1 MAATW
6 KMIAELAMGGL
17 AGVIGTLVRMAHPQR
32 RKIGLCLLWEIPAG
46 LGFGAAAYG
55 LAPLFGVSHET
66 ARFAVA
72 YMCGYL
78 GQAAVHDA
86 VVAWAA
92 TKLAMSPDAVRRVLE
107 RQQEAE
113 AQIREQEARQRRELE
128 QRIAGGST
136 ERPQ

>member
-1 MAATW
+1 MATTL

-17 AGVIGTLVRMAHPQR
+17 AGVIGTLVRITRQQR
-32 RKIGLCLLWEIPAG
+32 RKIGLSLLWEIPAG

-55 LAPLFGVSHET
+55 LAPLFGVSDEA

-92 TKLAMSPDAVRRVLE
+92 TKLVMPPDAVRRVLE

-113 AQIREQEARQRRELE
+113 AQIRKREARERRELE